1 VAASRLLVRRL
12 RERQA
17 VSLAVPTKDL
27 EPIDV
32 DCVVLLTEADMALLQ
47 ARKPNPVQVPL
58 VDGVAVMGFVHDGR
72 PVMLRGSAEQLTPT
86 LFTFRVSD
94 GVGVR
99 QLRGRSRLRVRV
111 PVTVTVTGEEPIEG
125 FTIDLSRSGAALELR
140 RPPAALEFELRLLL
154 PERGPLTLS
163 CRIVRELE
171 TGLAVTF
178 VDISPEAA
186 RGLES
191 FILTEK
197 ARAVWVAA

>member
-1 VAASRLLVRRL
+1 MRRL

-27 EPIDV
+27 EPVDV

-47 ARKPNPVQVPL
+47 TRKPNGIQVQL
-58 VDGVAVMGFVHDGR
+58 VDGVAVMGFVNEGR
-72 PVMLRGSAEQLTPT
+72 PVMLRGSAQQLTPT

-111 PVTVTVTGEEPIEG
+111 PVTVTVPDTAPISG
-125 FTIDLSRSGAALELR
+125 FTIDLSCSGAALELR
-140 RPPAALEFELRLLL
+140 EPPAGLEFELRLLL
-154 PERGPLTLS
+154 PERGPLTLA

-171 TGLAVTF
+171 VGLAVTF
-178 VDISPEAA
+178 VDIRQDAA

-197 ARAVWVAA
+197 ARALWVAA

>member
-1 VAASRLLVRRL
+1 VRRL

-27 EPIDV
+27 EPVDV

-47 ARKPNPVQVPL
+47 TRKPNGVQVEL
-58 VDGVAVMGFVHDGR
+58 VDGVAVMGFVHEGR
-72 PVMLRGSAEQLTPT
+72 PVMLRGAAQQLTPT

-111 PVTVTVTGEEPIEG
+111 PVTVAVPGEEPIDG
-125 FTIDLSRSGAALELR
+125 YTIDLSRSGVALELR
-140 RPPAALEFELRLLL
+140 RPPAALEFEVRLLL
-154 PERGPLTLS
+154 PGRGPLTLS

-171 TGLAVTF
+171 AGLAVTF
-178 VDISPEAA
+178 VDVPEEAA
-186 RGLES
+186 RDLES

>member
-1 VAASRLLVRRL
+1 VRRL

-17 VSLAVPTKDL
+17 VTLAVPTKDV
-27 EPIDV
+27 EPVDV
-32 DCVVLLTEADMALLQ
+32 DCVVLLTESDRALLQ
-47 ARKPNPVQVPL
+47 TRRPNGIQAQF
-58 VDGVAVMGFVHDGR
+58 VDGVAVIGFVHEGR

-111 PVTVTVTGEEPIEG
+111 PVTVTVPGTAPISG
-125 FTIDLSRSGAALELR
+125 FTIDLSRSGAAIELR
-140 RPPAALEFELRLLL
+140 EPPAALEFELRLLL
-154 PERGPLTLS
+154 PERAPLTLA

-171 TGLAVTF
+171 AGRLAVGF
-178 VDISPEAA
+178 VDLTQDAA

-197 ARAVWVAA
+197 ARAVWLAA